1 MPGPLYRGIP
11 TETQAAEEHE
21 YIICKGEKVQCNWES
36 YPYLS
41 SHLAVNSLTAMEM
54 IK

>member
-11 TETQAAEEHE
+11 TETQAAEEHK
-21 YIICKGEKVQCNWES
+21 YLICEAGKVQCDGEA

-41 SHLAVNSLTAMEM
+41 SHLAVNSLAAMEM